1 MWEEGESVSRC
12 DCAEC
17 LIKALGVKFL
27 DRILNT
33 NIRTGRKSRKERVNQ
48 IILKGFR
55 HSEWTDAIITER
67 ISRAEMDWGACQREG
82 KVDLQEMEPRLKRF
96 EFSGK

>member
-1 MWEEGESVSRC
+1 M
-12 DCAEC
+12 
-17 LIKALGVKFL
+17 
-27 DRILNT
+27 
-33 NIRTGRKSRKERVNQ
+33 NQ

-67 ISRAEMDWGACQREG
+67 ISRAEMDLGGCQREG